1 MATHKEL
8 ITAGKFDEKFKR
20 SLLDYY
26 SYGFKCLGS
35 FDAKKHQTI
44 SEDWLRLNRIIAD
57 YMKWSE
63 DRNDVMFASE
73 DSQSME
79 TNPFHRIYRFCKYNP
94 LTYPAYFLHTMA
106 ALSKSFQLRGGV
118 DALGLDD
125 NLRMH
130 LEDVIERQ
138 EDLKTSDLLCFYTEK
153 LAPKPPTTD
162 LPTWNGSD

>member
-20 SLLDYY
+20 ALLDYY

-73 DSQSME
+73 DSQSMDS
-79 TNPFHRIYRFCKYNP
+79 NPFHRIYRFCKYNP
-94 LTYPAYFLHTMA
+94 LTYPAYFLHTLA
-106 ALSKSFQLRGGV
+106 ALGKSFQLRGGV

-125 NLRMH
+125 DQRIH
-130 LEDVIERQ
+130 LEDVLERQ
-138 EDLKTSDLLCFYTEK
+138 EDLKTSDLI
-153 LAPKPPTTD
+153 
-162 LPTWNGSD
+162 